1 MTTNDTYKGII
12 HGSTV
17 ELLRSPNI
25 PDGIEV
31 EVMIKRSELT
41 NEQRQQQLKDLFGS
55 CKDDADDLNDFMKW
69 NDAQRKRNR
78 PGAES

>member
-1 MTTNDTYKGII
+1 MNTNETYKGII

-41 NEQRQQQLKDLFGS
+41 DEQRRQRLKDLFGS
-55 CKDDADDLNDFMKW
+55 CKDDADELDDFIKW

-78 PGAES
+78 LGAES